1 MLISYNI
8 DCNEHDEREFE
19 KIQVKVCSVINIYG
33 ITTKPMP
40 VDGKN
45 QTHYNGIYLK

>member
-1 MLISYNI
+1 MLISYI

-33 ITTKPMP
+33 ITTKPMLRME
-40 VDGKN
+40 KN
-45 QTHYNGIYLK
+45 KRITMEFT